1 MRTQQEPIAQR
12 TALLV
17 RDHQRVL
24 RVACRMA
31 GRKVHALE
39 VVEVRFDFRTNA
51 DGVAQSREDTGNF
64 VQRTGDGMLGSR
76 KATRTWQSNVDC
88 LASKRSVI
96 RTGAFGR
103 FAQLLDEFFERFET
117 LADSFLRFWRR
128 AFEPAA

>member
-1 MRTQQEPIAQR
+1 MRDPEKLNDAFRMVCVPVI
-12 TALLV
+12 LLRSSAV
-17 RDHQRVL
+17 
-24 RVACRMA
+24 
-31 GRKVHALE
+31 
-39 VVEVRFDFRTNA
+39 
-51 DGVAQSREDTGNF
+51 SYW
-64 VQRTGDGMLGSR
+64 LGA